1 VNTKTW
7 GTLTILI
14 LLILSLAQVGCGGSD
29 QANASTGDS
38 EDGEAQTASNSPEDQ
53 GEDGD
58 KDQKGE
64 GDDEDEAKEEAVPVE
79 ITELALGPIESV
91 LSFSSNLEAESSV
104 QVFSQAKRR
113 VTDLLVEEGDRVRK
127 DQVLLRLQDD
137 EQRSALAKTQSQLE
151 KEQREFAQQKRLF
164 EQELISQQMFNDATY
179 ELEQLKISFE
189 DAQRELTYTEVRA
202 PIGGTI
208 TERLVN
214 LGDQIQIGQHLFDLV
229 DFESIVARVYV
240 PEKYLHQL
248 RTGLSA
254 RLSSQSTGQQV
265 HRVAVKRISPI
276 VDPKSGTVKVTVG
289 VGGQAG
295 LRPGMY
301 VDVDLVV
308 ATHSEAVLVPKRAVI
323 YDNDQMYV
331 YMVDPEPGEEG
342 RRVKRVFIEP
352 SLIDKYHIEPI
363 EGLAV
368 GDRIVVAGQA
378 GLKEGALISVPGEE
392 EETDDDTA
400 SEDAEDEG
408 VEVTERARL

>member
-1 VNTKTW
+1 MNTKTW

-29 QANASTGDS
+29 EANASTGESGDA
-38 EDGEAQTASNSPEDQ
+38 ENQTASNSPDA
-53 GEDGD
+53 GD
-58 KDQKGE
+58 KDG
-64 GDDEDEAKEEAVPVE
+64 DEDEEAKEEAVPVE
-79 ITELALGPIESV
+79 LAELSLGPIESV
-91 LSFSSNLEAESSV
+91 LRFSSNLEAESSV
-104 QVFSQAKRR
+104 QVFSQAKRL

-151 KEQREFAQQKRLF
+151 KEQREFEQQKRLF
-164 EQELISQQMFNDATY
+164 EQKLISQQMFNDATY

-208 TERLVN
+208 TGRQVN
-214 LGDQIQIGQHLFDLV
+214 LGDQVQIGQHLFDLV
-229 DFESIVARVYV
+229 DFDSIVARVYV
-240 PEKYLHQL
+240 PERYLHQL
-248 RTGLSA
+248 RTGLAA
-254 RLSSQSTGQQV
+254 RLSSQSTDEF
-265 HRVAVKRISPI
+265 HRVSVKRISPI
-276 VDPKSGTVKVTVG
+276 VDPKSGTVKVTVS
-289 VGGQAG
+289 VGGLAG
-295 LRPGMY
+295 MRPGMY

-308 ATHSEAVLVPKRAVI
+308 ATHAEAVLVPKRAVI

-331 YMVDPEPGEEG
+331 YMVDPEAEEEG
-342 RRVKRVFIEP
+342 KRVKRVFIEP

-363 EGLAV
+363 DGLAV

-378 GLKEGALISVPGEE
+378 GLKEGALITVPGDEE
-392 EETDDDTA
+392 ESDDTA